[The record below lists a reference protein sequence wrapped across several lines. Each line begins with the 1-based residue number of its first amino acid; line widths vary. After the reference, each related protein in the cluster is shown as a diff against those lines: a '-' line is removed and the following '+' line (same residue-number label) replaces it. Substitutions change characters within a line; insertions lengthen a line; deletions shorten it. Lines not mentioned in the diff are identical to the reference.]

1 MSDQRFEAKEKTVMK
16 MSRDGL
22 YEESLGSGESR
33 LISGQTDASE
43 NIQMTSDP
51 PASGSIRKPEDLF
64 YDRRTTYA
72 ESTKESYSAE
82 SPPSQSRR
90 HRYTSYGKQAG
101 RTWETRI
108 DLPKAAAEGGEHQ
121 NERSSDEAG
130 HRRKSRQRKQSEQ
143 FRKAEAGET
152 GRDVPQEKVSSEDPG
167 DEGAEETEE
176 AVITDHSSRMRGV
189 SSQSSFL

>member
-82 SPPSQSRR
+82 SPPSQSRF
-90 HRYTSYGKQAG
+90 HR
-101 RTWETRI
+101 
-108 DLPKAAAEGGEHQ
+108 
-121 NERSSDEAG
+121 
-130 HRRKSRQRKQSEQ
+130 
-143 FRKAEAGET
+143 
-152 GRDVPQEKVSSEDPG
+152 
-167 DEGAEETEE
+167 
-176 AVITDHSSRMRGV
+176 
-189 SSQSSFL
+189 